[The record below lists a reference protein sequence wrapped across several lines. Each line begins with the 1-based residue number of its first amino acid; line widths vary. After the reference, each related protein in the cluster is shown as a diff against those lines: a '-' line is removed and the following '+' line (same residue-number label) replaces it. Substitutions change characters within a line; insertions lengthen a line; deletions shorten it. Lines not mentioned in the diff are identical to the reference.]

1 MNQLR
6 YHLYPSNAL
15 HADPHAVEVIVTE
28 VGVPDAIVCDR
39 ASSGSG
45 CRYEAFP
52 RYPPG
57 LLLEVDWET
66 AARHIAGG
74 RGKLPNPHDLAHL
87 FDRHRSG

>member
-6 YHLYPSNAL
+6 YHLYPSNEL
-15 HADPHAVEVIVTE
+15 HGGAHDMKVIVTE
-28 VGVPDAIVCDR
+28 VGVPDAIVCER
-39 ASSGSG
+39 VSFGSS

-66 AARHIAGG
+66 AARHVAGG
-74 RGKLPNPHDLAHL
+74 RGQLPNPNELVHM